1 KEENQLF
8 YAEAKVKAERAK
20 TEKILALATFIIKDR
35 EHCEE
40 LMKAEEDAIRKRAA
54 SELQEY
60 VESIVKIE
68 KEMDMLIETKS

>member
-1 KEENQLF
+1 VKEER
-8 YAEAKVKAERAK
+8 VK

-35 EHCEE
+35 EQCES

-68 KEMDMLIETKS
+68 KEIDVLIYDAWVLQKW